1 MCATLPTLVERP
13 AGGDSPRLWWPILPP
28 VVLDLPMDLHRET
41 RYAAAPEVVFA
52 MLVDEAFL
60 RRRAE
65 ASHALSHDI
74 GVTHGD
80 GTATSTVRQSLPA
93 EVPDI
98 FRKLVGESVD
108 LTEVIEWDPAAPDR
122 TRSGELTVEVANV
135 PVTLRG
141 TIELVMDGAG
151 TLQTVD
157 AELKAAVP
165 LIGRKIEE
173 AALPA
178 VIAGIDGMEQL
189 GGEWLGTIR

>member
-1 MCATLPTLVERP
+1 
-13 AGGDSPRLWWPILPP
+13 
-28 VVLDLPMDLHRET
+28 
-41 RYAAAPEVVFA
+41 

-65 ASHALSHDI
+65 ASHALSHHID
-74 GVTHGD
+74 VTHSGAN
-80 GTATSTVRQSLPA
+80 ATSEVRQSLPA
-93 EVPDI
+93 DVPDI
-98 FRKLVGESVD
+98 FRKLVGDSVD
-108 LTEVIEWDPAAPDR
+108 LTEVIEWEPPAPDR
-122 TRSGELTVEVANV
+122 SRTGRLAVDIAKV

-141 TIELVMDGAG
+141 SIQLSMDGPG
-151 TLQTVD
+151 TLQVVD

-189 GGEWLGTIR
+189 GAEWLGSVR